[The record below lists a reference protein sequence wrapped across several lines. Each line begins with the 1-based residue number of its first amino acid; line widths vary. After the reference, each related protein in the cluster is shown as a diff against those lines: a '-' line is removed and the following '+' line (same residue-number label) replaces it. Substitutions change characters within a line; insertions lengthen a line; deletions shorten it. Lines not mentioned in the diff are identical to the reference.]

1 MFPSCPA
8 QTASVMKSTIP
19 AAYFAFAIAAL
30 AVVAAR
36 PSGPFVLVVT
46 SPAAHAAGSMA
57 VINRADGAFVWAGR
71 VPWMAVAYSD
81 APDFSERLLDAG
93 ALLVINH
100 DLALGCLQGMNT

>member
-1 MFPSCPA
+1 MEK
-8 QTASVMKSTIP
+8 TRSVSLKVVAT
-19 AAYFAFAIAAL
+19 YFAL
-30 AVVAAR
+30 AVALFTVIAAR

-46 SPAAHAAGSMA
+46 SPGAQAAGSMA

-71 VPWMAVAYSD
+71 FPWISVTYSL

-100 DLALGCLQGMNT
+100 DLALGCLRGMNT